1 MAKRTKTT
9 TQRKKADP
17 VLQRR
22 KKQLTQIREAVVGL
36 GNELTHRR
44 EVHSDRKL
52 LESVSLGM
60 YEEIEKLT
68 KKAPAE
74 QVTELALE
82 QVNDLI
88 GEAKELMKEDRYI
101 QKLNQFVPAGDLPE
115 LRDVLLVLR
124 QTRQGLE
131 RFSNKLKTEY
141 VLGSLNNAR
150 IVETALELFLEG
162 LRNEDLFK
170 ALKDRRTIFQFPSE
184 WEKKVQYG
192 GRYITVFNFD
202 HLDSIDIQKHFSVT

>member
-1 MAKRTKTT
+1 MAKARKPA
-9 TQRKKADP
+9 TQTKKAAP

-22 KKQLTQIREAVVGL
+22 KEQLAQIHEAIVGL
-36 GNELTHRR
+36 ETELQRR
-44 EVHSDRKL
+44 IEAARDREL

-101 QKLNQFVPAGDLPE
+101 QRLNQFVPAGDLPQ

-124 QTRQGLE
+124 QVRQGLE

-141 VLGSLNNAR
+141 VFNSLKNAR
-150 IVETALELFLEG
+150 IVEAALELYLDG
-162 LRNEDLFK
+162 LQGQDLFE
-170 ALKDRRTIFQFPSE
+170 ALKNRITISQFPSE
-184 WEKKVQYG
+184 WQKKDLYG
-192 GRYITVFNFD
+192 GLYGTAFNFD
-202 HLDSIDIQKHFSVT
+202 HLDSIDIQEHFSVT